1 MSGGLKLRLALLD
14 NIIWMMLIAFFSVCA
29 LSIPAFATWT
39 NLVNILYHTT
49 IMSML
54 VLAQGFVLMSGNLD
68 LSIDAVLAFAPG
80 MAVLMSVKWFPGI
93 LGSPWTAIFL
103 TLSIGAL
110 LGLFNGFCVAR
121 LGMNAFMQTLSVS
134 IILRGL
140 VLFFIPLSI
149 FPLDPV
155 YSFIGKARIAQ
166 LGNIPAAIPVTFFI
180 FFIFHGLINY
190 TVFGR
195 NYLATGGNARA
206 SFVAGINTNRMIILG
221 FMVAGI
227 LSAIAGML
235 TAGRQDSV
243 SNTMGNGMTL
253 LAFAGALLG
262 GTSMSGGKGSA
273 FGMLGG
279 AILLGMFSNALNLLG
294 VKVTLIHAAQGTL
307 IFLAILVDRFRVS
320 LRSSMLRKEQIRT
333 LDREDDRGADH
344 TVVKQREESV

>member
-1 MSGGLKLRLALLD
+1 M
-14 NIIWMMLIAFFSVCA
+14 
-29 LSIPAFATWT
+29 
-39 NLVNILYHTT
+39 
-49 IMSML
+49 
-54 VLAQGFVLMSGNLD
+54 
-68 LSIDAVLAFAPG
+68 
-80 MAVLMSVKWFPGI
+80 
-93 LGSPWTAIFL
+93 
-103 TLSIGAL
+103 
-110 LGLFNGFCVAR
+110 
-121 LGMNAFMQTLSVS
+121 
-134 IILRGL
+134 
-140 VLFFIPLSI
+140 
-149 FPLDPV
+149 
-155 YSFIGKARIAQ
+155 
-166 LGNIPAAIPVTFFI
+166 TFFI
-180 FFIFHGLINY
+180 FFIFHVLINY

-333 LDREDDRGADH
+333 LHREEDRGAEYTVGNQGRNQYEKVLALGDGGSIGIDVPVRAGASEKKL
-344 TVVKQREESV
+344 TVGLVVKEPTAPYIQAFMKAAEEKAGELGSISLSVTVKAIPSKSWILSTHTWPRESMPLSWGCGGSPCPRSGNTEAQRGQDSGGGPGYFP

>member
-1 MSGGLKLRLALLD
+1 M
-14 NIIWMMLIAFFSVCA
+14 
-29 LSIPAFATWT
+29 
-39 NLVNILYHTT
+39 
-49 IMSML
+49 
-54 VLAQGFVLMSGNLD
+54 
-68 LSIDAVLAFAPG
+68 
-80 MAVLMSVKWFPGI
+80 
-93 LGSPWTAIFL
+93 
-103 TLSIGAL
+103 
-110 LGLFNGFCVAR
+110 
-121 LGMNAFMQTLSVS
+121 
-134 IILRGL
+134 
-140 VLFFIPLSI
+140 
-149 FPLDPV
+149 
-155 YSFIGKARIAQ
+155 
-166 LGNIPAAIPVTFFI
+166 
-180 FFIFHGLINY
+180 LINY

-195 NYLATGGNARA
+195 NYLATGGNTRA

-307 IFLAILVDRFRVS
+307 IFLAILIDRFRVA
-320 LRSSMLRKEQIRT
+320 LRGSILRKEQVRKLHHSLNEQAENVT
-333 LDREDDRGADH
+333 
-344 TVVKQREESV
+344 SY

>member
-1 MSGGLKLRLALLD
+1 MSGGLKIKLTLLD
-14 NIIWMMLIAFFSVCA
+14 NIIWLMLFLFFSACA
-29 LSIPAFATWT
+29 LGIPAFASW
-39 NLVNILYHTT
+39 NNIVNILYHTT

-54 VLAQGFVLMSGNLD
+54 VLAQGFVLLSGNLD

-80 MAVLMSVKWFPGI
+80 AVILASTKWFPGVLGNPYLAI
-93 LGSPWTAIFL
+93 LL
-103 TLSIGAL
+103 TLLVGGCIGF
-110 LGLFNGFCVAR
+110 FNGYCVAR
-121 LGMNAFMQTLSVS
+121 LGMNAFMQTLSLS
-134 IILRGL
+134 IILRGM
-140 VLFFIPLSI
+140 VLFLIPLSI

-155 YSFIGKARIAQ
+155 YSFIGKARFPA
-166 LGNIPAAIPVTFFI
+166 LGNLPAAIPVAFAVYFF
-180 FFIFHGLINY
+180 FHILLKH

-206 SFVAGINTNRMIILG
+206 SFVAGIDTRKMVIAGFII
-221 FMVAGI
+221 AGL
-227 LSAIAGML
+227 LSAVAGML

-294 VKVTLIHAAQGTL
+294 VKVTLIHAAQGAL
-307 IFLAILVDRFRVS
+307 IFVAILVDRFRIA
-320 LRSSMLRKEQIRT
+320 LRAKLLRDEQLRK
-333 LDREDDRGADH
+333 LKGA
-344 TVVKQREESV
+344 KG

>member
-1 MSGGLKLRLALLD
+1 MSGGLKVKLILLD
-14 NIIWMMLIAFFSVCA
+14 NVIWLMLLVFFTACV
-29 LSIPAFATWT
+29 LGIPAFASW
-39 NLVNILYHTT
+39 NNFVNILYHST

-68 LSIDAVLAFAPG
+68 LSIDAILAFAPG
-80 MAVLMSVKWFPGI
+80 VAILAATKWFPEM
-93 LGSPWTAIFL
+93 LGDPYLSIVL
-103 TLSIGAL
+103 TLALGAL
-110 LGLFNGFCVAR
+110 LGLFNGVCVAR

-155 YSFIGKARIAQ
+155 YSLIGKARLEQ
-166 LGNIPAAIPVTFFI
+166 WGNIPVAIPVTFCI
-180 FFIFHGLINY
+180 YFIFHILLKY

-195 NYLATGGNARA
+195 NYLATGGNPRA
-206 SFVAGINTNRMIILG
+206 SFVAGIDTGRMIILG
-221 FMVAGI
+221 FVIAGI
-227 LSAIAGML
+227 LSAVAGML

-243 SNTMGNGMTL
+243 SNTMGSGMTL

-294 VKVTLIHAAQGTL
+294 VKVTLIHAAQGML
-307 IFLAILVDRFRVS
+307 IFLAILVDRLRVS
-320 LRSSMLRKEQIRT
+320 MRGRMLRNEQVRK
-333 LDREDDRGADH
+333 LHPQKKNRL
-344 TVVKQREESV
+344 EESIS

>member
-1 MSGGLKLRLALLD
+1 MSGGLKIKLTLLD
-14 NIIWMMLIAFFSVCA
+14 NIIWLMLFLFFSACA
-29 LSIPAFATWT
+29 LGIPAFASW
-39 NLVNILYHTT
+39 NNIVNILYHTT

-54 VLAQGFVLMSGNLD
+54 VLAQGFVLLSGNFD

-80 MAVLMSVKWFPGI
+80 VVILASTKWFPVVLGNPYLAI
-93 LGSPWTAIFL
+93 LL
-103 TLSIGAL
+103 TLLVGGCIGF
-110 LGLFNGFCVAR
+110 FNGYCVAK
-121 LGMNAFMQTLSVS
+121 LGMNAFMQTLSLS
-134 IILRGL
+134 IILRGM
-140 VLFFIPLSI
+140 VLFLIPLSI

-155 YSFIGKARIAQ
+155 YSFIGKARFPV
-166 LGNIPAAIPVTFFI
+166 LGNLPAAIPVTFTVYFV
-180 FFIFHGLINY
+180 FHILLKH

-195 NYLATGGNARA
+195 NYLATGGNPRA
-206 SFVAGINTNRMIILG
+206 SFVAGIDTRKMVIAG
-221 FMVAGI
+221 FVIAGL

-294 VKVTLIHAAQGTL
+294 VKVTLIHAAQGGL
-307 IFLAILVDRFRVS
+307 IFVAILVDRFRIS
-320 LRSSMLRKEQIRT
+320 LRARLLRDEQLRKLT
-333 LDREDDRGADH
+333 GA
-344 TVVKQREESV
+344 KG